1 VLDLGRSEP
10 LLERTFNF
18 LLRLA
23 QRKRVMIS
31 LIHSLIRAQ
40 VEDNGRLDYLLLDIK
55 VRPNSLFLN
64 VIFILLMK
72 FAR

>member
-55 VRPNSLFLN
+55 VRPNSLFLS

>member
-1 VLDLGRSEP
+1 MLDLGRSEP

-18 LLRLA
+18 LLQLA

-31 LIHSLIRAQ
+31 LIYSLIRAQ

-55 VRPNSLFLN
+55 VRPSSLFLN